1 MSAYSGTRS
10 EGNPR
15 DGMFAVVETE
25 QGMAMLTVVMVM
37 LMLTVLGIA
46 AITVSGFENN
56 MAGLQRTMEASANA
70 AESCLGTGAN
80 VILQT
85 LLPENGA
92 QIPTSGTNNLVEPAG
107 PVVSTN
113 NNPTLLGNEIMGNPE
128 NNIDVAKGIGPTGLA
143 ARPNL
148 HMSVG
153 AYDVVGDI
161 DRLYVKLRAGSG
173 QQQFAAYD
181 GTGVGAGSSG
191 SDVYYR
197 VTCIATNTA
206 TGTESRISALYAC
219 ALTGDGCQ
227 KQP

>member
-1 MSAYSGTRS
+1 MLAYSGKVQM
-10 EGNPR
+10 EGRCEGSCVKWNN
-15 DGMFAVVETE
+15 E
-25 QGMAMLTVVMVM
+25 QGMAMLTVIMIL

-46 AITVSGFENN
+46 AITASSLENN
-56 MAGLQRTMEASANA
+56 MAGLQRTLESSGQA

-80 VILQT
+80 IILQT
-85 LLPENGA
+85 LLPENA
-92 QIPTSGTNNLVEPAG
+92 ATIPAVLVAPSG

-113 NNPTLLGNEIMGNPE
+113 NNPTILGNEIMGNPE
-128 NNIDVAKGIGPTGLA
+128 NNIDVASGVGPTGLA
-143 ARPNL
+143 AAPNTQ
-148 HMSVG
+148 MTVG
-153 AYDVVGDI
+153 PYTVVGDI
-161 DRLYVKLRAGSG
+161 DRLYIKLRAGSG

-197 VTCIATNTA
+197 ITCTATNTA
-206 TGTESRISALYAC
+206 TGTESRISVLYAC

>member
-1 MSAYSGTRS
+1 MWASSVLGKGDQCRCS
-10 EGNPR
+10 LVKRNDER
-15 DGMFAVVETE
+15 
-25 QGMAMLTVVMVM
+25 GMAMLTVVMLL

-46 AITVSGFENN
+46 AITVSGLENN

-80 VILQT
+80 VILQA

-92 QIPTSGTNNLVEPAG
+92 AIPAALLAPAG
-107 PVVSTN
+107 PVVATN
-113 NNPTLLGNEIMGNPE
+113 NNPTILGNEIMGNPE
-128 NNIDVAKGIGPTGLA
+128 NSTDVPTTAPNIQMTVGPYA
-143 ARPNL
+143 
-148 HMSVG
+148 
-153 AYDVVGDI
+153 VVGDI
-161 DRLYVKLRAGSG
+161 DRLYIKLRAGSG

-191 SDVYYR
+191 SDVYFR

-206 TGTESRISALYAC
+206 TGTESRVSSLYAC